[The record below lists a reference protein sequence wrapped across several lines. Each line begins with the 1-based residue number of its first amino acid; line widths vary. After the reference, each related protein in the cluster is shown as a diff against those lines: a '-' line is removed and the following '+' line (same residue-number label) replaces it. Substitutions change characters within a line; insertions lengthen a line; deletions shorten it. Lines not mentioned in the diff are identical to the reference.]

1 MDYRDPLRALFPG
14 VQGAV
19 LSTLA
24 ATTRPLTLRQ
34 LADLADSN
42 PSQVSKHVDRL
53 TRLGVVCRERI
64 GPADQISLCN
74 SAAADLFRAIAH
86 LHSATLIQMRELA
99 AQMDPTPLNVTVF
112 GSFARADARPD
123 SDIDIVLVRPT
134 AVTDDDAW
142 IEAVGAFTDAVWET
156 TRHPVADIHL
166 DEAELT
172 EALDRPLWKEVLLDG
187 ITLAGTPLEELRPQ

>member
-34 LADLADSN
+34 LANLANST
-42 PSQVSKHVDRL
+42 PSQVSKHIDRL

-64 GPADQISLCN
+64 GTVDQIVLCN
-74 SAAADLFRAIAH
+74 SAVAHLFRAIAT
-86 LHSATLIQMRELA
+86 LHDTTLARMQELA
-99 AQMDPTPLNVTVF
+99 SQMNPAPLNATVF
-112 GSFARADARPD
+112 GSFARHEAGPD
-123 SDIDIVLVRPT
+123 SDIDVVIVRPA

-142 IEAVGAFTDAVWET
+142 IDAIGSFTDAVWEL

-166 DEAELT
+166 DEAELP
-172 EALDRPLWKEVLLDG
+172 EAMDRPLWREVLLDG
-187 ITLAGTPLEELRPQ
+187 VTLAGTPLRELRP